1 MQLITGILLIVSLA
15 ITGCAELPA
24 VRNFSAN
31 TLDLAG
37 SIDRIAKDTSASCF
51 RRLSLD
57 VPIKG
62 ISEEKRNQY
71 ADVCEQLKQSSD
83 LFIDLNSTTRGYAQV
98 LGQLADN
105 KLVIFDNDVAGV
117 KNAIAKLE
125 STTGPAYFNAA
136 QLNAVGSL
144 ADVVLRAATDAYR
157 QQEIR
162 RLLEHH
168 EDFVQLAA
176 VLQTFIRRAYL
187 PTLAN
192 EEGNLGSLEEIL
204 TDKYI
209 NLEPLR
215 ARELLELLKQ
225 QRVNLAGRKKAANDA
240 LTGIAKMVEVHR
252 QLLQSPDNSKLLIG
266 LLKDYGLQ
274 IQNVRKQINASF

>member
-24 VRNFSAN
+24 VKNFSAN
-31 TLDLAG
+31 TIALAG
-37 SIDRIAKDTSASCF
+37 SIDRIAEDTSASCF

-57 VPIKG
+57 IPIKG
-62 ISEEKRNQY
+62 ISIEKRNQY
-71 ADVCEQLKQSSD
+71 ADVCDQLKQSSD

-105 KLVIFDNDVAGV
+105 KLVIFDADVAGV

-125 STTGPAYFNAA
+125 SSTGQVYFNAA

-204 TDKYI
+204 NDKYI

-240 LTGIAKMVEVHR
+240 LIGIEKMVEVHR
-252 QLLQSPDNSKLLIG
+252 QLLQSADNSKLLIG

-274 IQNVRKQINASF
+274 IQDVRKQINASF